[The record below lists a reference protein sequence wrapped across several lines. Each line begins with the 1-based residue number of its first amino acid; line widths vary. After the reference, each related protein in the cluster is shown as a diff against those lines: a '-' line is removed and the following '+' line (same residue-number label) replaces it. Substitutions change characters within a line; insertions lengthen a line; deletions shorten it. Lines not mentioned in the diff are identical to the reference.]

1 MSTDAPMPSSAG
13 RVYQLTDGTV
23 SPTRVAGRTKY
34 GIPIEETIPQI
45 LSVKFVDLNGNV
57 CDVAIRCSR
66 VDDRSDVSQKY
77 EDTMRKDQLK
87 AGCLPLDECPLT
99 QEYRRITGT
108 DTLLGNYGPD
118 LPEGSKACD
127 GKPGGCEHLLPVIAE
142 RRRLCRERHD
152 QEMALGKTIPVDVAT
167 DMVRALGEGLK
178 GMPTGTAAMKD
189 ARANLRDG
197 KGEK

>member
-1 MSTDAPMPSSAG
+1 MSDAQMPPSAG
-13 RVYQLTDGTV
+13 RVYQLTEGTV
-23 SPTRVAGRTKY
+23 SPTRVAGRNKY

-45 LSVKFVDLNGNV
+45 KSVKFVDLNGNV

-66 VDDRSDVSQKY
+66 VDDMSAASEKY
-77 EDTMRKDQLK
+77 EETMRKDQLK

-118 LPEGSKACD
+118 LPEEKSKACN
-127 GKPGGCEHLLPVIAE
+127 GRPGGCEHVLAARDE
-142 RRRLCRERHD
+142 RRRVCRERHD
-152 QEMALGKTIPVDVAT
+152 QEQALGKTIPVDVAT

-178 GMPTGTAAMKD
+178 GAAGVTAMKD

-197 KGEK
+197 RGEK